1 MNIPKIDCLK
11 VCTNINRNDVYIYC
25 LGVSVA
31 EGASAMINVDIFA
44 KHSDVEIIL
53 QSFIGYT
60 CVIWEHRPID
70 AHI

>member
-1 MNIPKIDCLK
+1 MSQSLHKYQSEWCL
-11 VCTNINRNDVYIYC
+11 YFFF
-25 LGVSVA
+25 GVSVA

-60 CVIWEHRPID
+60 CVIWEHRDMD